1 MKIAHIINPFNGS
14 AQHISMQN
22 ITFESLK
29 RAKAYA
35 TNCEVELVSTHY
47 AEDETVLPSYI
58 SNRVAL
64 TKSVLDYNKKLSK
77 RALPTLTDIL
87 TNSVAATDADYI
99 VFTNIDIGVQ
109 QNFYQTVKELIDQGH
124 DACVINRRRIGEQYQ
139 SVEQLNQIYA
149 DAGELHNGYD
159 CFVFKKELFSQF
171 QLGNVCIGIPHVG
184 NTLFFNLMCFANSFR
199 LFANKQLTFHIGYD
213 LVRPWGSQEFLN
225 HNKAEYLKVI
235 AALKQHLTIKNVP
248 GSGLPFFKRHLKW
261 LMNPT
266 IHYPTIAALDFK
278 SSKAER
284 YQQSVKKPKG
294 YYEWLQ
300 KKIKLD

>member
-14 AQHISMQN
+14 DEHIRMQN

-29 RAKAYA
+29 RASVYA
-35 TNCEVELVSTHY
+35 DNCEVEVISTHY
-47 AEDETVLPSYI
+47 ADDEKIVPAYI
-58 SNRVAL
+58 TKKVTL
-64 TKSVLDYNKKLSK
+64 TQSVLDYNKKLSK
-77 RALPTLTDIL
+77 RALPTLQDIL
-87 TNSVAATDADYI
+87 TNTVAATDADYI

-109 QNFYQTVKELIDQGH
+109 QNFYKTVKEIIDHGH
-124 DACVINRRRIGEQYQ
+124 DAFAINRRRIGNDYQ

-149 DAGELHNGYD
+149 DAGEIHNGYD

-199 LFANKQLTFHIGYD
+199 LFTNKHLTFHIGYD
-213 LVRPWGSQEFLN
+213 LVRPWGSAEFLN
-225 HNKAEYLKVI
+225 HNKTEYLKVI
-235 AALKQHLTIKNVP
+235 TAIKQHLQLKNVP
-248 GSGLPFFKRHLKW
+248 GSGLSFFKRHLKW

-278 SSKAER
+278 SSNAER
-284 YQQSVKKPKG
+284 YKQSVKKPKG